1 MVDAN
6 ASEKRVILRPKYLH
20 NRAQQPLPPVHSH
33 YQMETA
39 RSEEKL
45 LKSSLDVDSLVVSL
59 LLMLLLLLLLLL
71 LLMLFKSSSGI
82 KTKWTILNSFS

>member
-6 ASEKRVILRPKYLH
+6 ASEKRVILGPKYLH
-20 NRAQQPLPPVHSH
+20 NRAQQPLQPVHSH

-59 LLMLLLLLLLLL
+59 LFMLLLLLL